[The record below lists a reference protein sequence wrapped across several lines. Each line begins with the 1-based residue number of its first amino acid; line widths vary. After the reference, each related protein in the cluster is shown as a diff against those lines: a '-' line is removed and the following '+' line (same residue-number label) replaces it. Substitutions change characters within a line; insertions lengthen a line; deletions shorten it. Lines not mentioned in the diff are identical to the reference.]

1 MNNTPRRT
9 KSEEKRQQI
18 IHAAGELFLSAGFE
32 GVSMDKVALEAGVSK
47 QTVYSHFGNKED
59 LFCAIINHKCT
70 MHDLTDRFFDTNRPV
85 HDVLRELAEHFTSL
99 LMSKDAI
106 SVFRVCIADASNR
119 AHVAEL
125 FWKAGPQQLNRLFA
139 NYLTEQNRLG
149 KLHIDNP
156 HFAAQ
161 QFLYMIKA
169 EAYLLRALGQPDDHN
184 LEQLPAYLD
193 SCVAMFEKDYL
204 D

>member
-1 MNNTPRRT
+1 MNDAPRRT

-18 IHAAGELFLSAGFE
+18 IHAAGELFLSAGFD
-32 GVSMDKVALEAGVSK
+32 GVSMDQVALQAGVSK

-70 MHDLTDRFFDTNRPV
+70 MHDLTDKFFDTERPV
-85 HDVLRELAEHFTSL
+85 HEILRELAEHFTKL
-99 LMSKDAI
+99 LMSEEAI
-106 SVFRVCIADASNR
+106 GVFRVCIADASQR
-119 AHVAEL
+119 GQVAEL
-125 FWKAGPQQLNRLFA
+125 FWKTGPQRLNRLFA
-139 NYLTEQNRLG
+139 RYLSEQNRLG

-169 EAYLLRALGQPDDHN
+169 EAYLQRALGQPDDSN
-184 LEQLPAYLD
+184 LEELPAYLD
-193 SCVAMFEKDYL
+193 SCVAMFEKAYL